1 MIGLVIVTHGALGQE
16 LLKTAEFIVGG
27 LEGCL
32 AVPIDGVRSPESL
45 REAVGAAIRALDRGA
60 GVLVLTD
67 MFGGTPSNISLS
79 FLEEGRV
86 EVLSGVNL
94 PMLLKA
100 VQLRDRSV
108 LSEAAQS
115 VGGYGRK
122 SINVA
127 GELLGQGPLEP
138 QRDL

>member
-1 MIGLVIVTHGALGQE
+1 MIGLVIVTHGSLGHE
-16 LLKTAEFIVGG
+16 ILKTAEFIIGG

-32 AVPIDGVRSPESL
+32 TVSIDSVRSPESL
-45 REAVGAAIRALDRGA
+45 REAVGVAIRTLDKGD

-79 FLEEGRV
+79 FLEDGRV

-100 VQLRDRSV
+100 VQLRERSV
-108 LSEAAQS
+108 LSEAAQAI
-115 VGGYGRK
+115 GEYGRK

-127 GELLGQGPLEP
+127 GDLLGQRLGP
-138 QRDL
+138 Q

>member
-1 MIGLVIVTHGALGQE
+1 MIGLLIVTHGSLGQE
-16 LLKTAEFIVGG
+16 ILKTAEFIIGV

-32 AVPIDGVRSPESL
+32 TVSIDSARSPEFL
-45 REAVGAAIRALDRGA
+45 RESVGTAIRALDKGA

-86 EVLSGVNL
+86 EILSGVNL

-100 VQLRDRSV
+100 VQLREKSA

-115 VGGYGRK
+115 VGEYGRK

-127 GELLGQGPLEP
+127 GDLLS
-138 QRDL
+138 QRCGS

>member
-1 MIGLVIVTHGALGQE
+1 MIGLVLVTHGTLGHE
-16 LLKTAEFIVGG
+16 LLKTAEFIIGG

-32 AVPIDGVRSPESL
+32 AVSIDSVRSPESL
-45 REAVGAAIRALDRGA
+45 REAVGAAIAALDKGD

-79 FLEEGRV
+79 FLETDRV
-86 EVLSGVNL
+86 EVLSGANL

-100 VQLRDRSV
+100 VQLRDRAL
-108 LSEAAQS
+108 LSEAAQAI
-115 VGGYGRK
+115 GECGRK

-127 GELLGQGPLEP
+127 GELLGQGRGEE
-138 QRDL
+138 